1 MLHPLT
7 LQSIMRIPAL
17 LILSAIIAHSAV
29 DASAQRLKGSST
41 PLGPDE
47 KPTYTWYGLY
57 IGPSFNSQG
66 GKFTTSCDCDF
77 TGGAGTGLV
86 AGLMV
91 EHKFRSGL
99 TVGALLGYEGRG
111 ISGRFR
117 EVEGVVQTSPSGQSY
132 NVPITFLNEATLSFD
147 LLTFN
152 PYVKTSLFGNLFG
165 RAGLS
170 MGYVVSS
177 DLTHTKSLLT
187 SRVTLP
193 DGELADVVFGE
204 NGSGSVTLEN
214 GPFKDLSSFQIGGTI
229 SAGYEIPLA
238 RDRRPWGMDVTA
250 VLVPVVQYF
259 IPVTQLSL
267 NNGDL
272 RVSTLQ
278 FMLEFRYNL

>member
-57 IGPSFNSQG
+57 VGPSFNSQG

-117 EVEGVVQTSPSGQSY
+117 EVEGVVQTSPSGRSY

-267 NNGDL
+267 NTGDL
-272 RVSTLQ
+272 RVSTFQ

>member
-1 MLHPLT
+1 
-7 LQSIMRIPAL
+7 
-17 LILSAIIAHSAV
+17 
-29 DASAQRLKGSST
+29 
-41 PLGPDE
+41 
-47 KPTYTWYGLY
+47 
-57 IGPSFNSQG
+57 
-66 GKFTTSCDCDF
+66 
-77 TGGAGTGLV
+77 
-86 AGLMV
+86 MV

-267 NNGDL
+267 NTGDL
-272 RVSTLQ
+272 RVSTFQ

>member
-1 MLHPLT
+1 MLQLLS
-7 LQSIMRIPAL
+7 LQPIMRIPSL
-17 LILSAIIAHSAV
+17 LVLSALIALSAV
-29 DASAQRLKGSST
+29 GASAQRLKGSST

-47 KPTYTWYGLY
+47 KPIYTWYGLY
-57 IGPSFNSQG
+57 VGPSFNSQG
-66 GKFTTSCDCDF
+66 GTFATSCDCDF

-91 EHKFRSGL
+91 EHRFRSGL
-99 TVGALLGYEGRG
+99 TIGTLVGYEGRG

-117 EVEGVVQTSPSGQSY
+117 EVEGVVQTSPTGQSY

-147 LLTFN
+147 MVSFN
-152 PYVKTSLFGNLFG
+152 PYVKSSLVGNLFG

-170 MGYVVSS
+170 LGYVVSS
-177 DLTHTKSLLT
+177 DLTHTKSLQT
-187 SRVTLP
+187 PRVTLP
-193 DGELADVVFGE
+193 DGEVADVVFGE

-214 GPFKDLSSFQIGGTI
+214 GPYADLSSFQIGGTI